1 MYPDTFLMTRN
12 RTVNNMD
19 KNKKIYVVVTQTGTL
34 LSRILKRVTHK
45 QYNHASISLTETLDT
60 LYSFGRKNPYNA
72 FIGGFVQESPTRGTF
87 GRFKNTD
94 AIVLEKEVHPLVYDE
109 IKLELD
115 RLYEN
120 RSDYK
125 YNYFGLFAG
134 FFGKNI
140 HMKKRYYCS
149 EFVQYILRKHN
160 IGLPLSPNDMV
171 CPNDFVNLED
181 TKVIYVGKLRAYK
194 AKNKKTKKKKTSK
207 KSAAS

>member
-1 MYPDTFLMTRN
+1 MEEM
-12 RTVNNMD
+12 
-19 KNKKIYVVVTQTGTL
+19 KKIYVVVTQTGTM
-34 LSRILKRVTHK
+34 LSRILKRLTHK
-45 QYNHASISLTETLDT
+45 DYNHASISLSETLDT

-72 FIGGFVQESPTRGTF
+72 FIGGFVQETPTGGTF

-94 AIVLEKEVHPLVYDE
+94 AIVLEKEVHPLVYE
-109 IKLELD
+109 EMKLELE

-120 RSDYK
+120 RTNYK

-160 IGLPLSPNDMV
+160 IGLPLSPSDMV
-171 CPNDFVNLED
+171 CPNDFVNLEGA
-181 TKVIYVGKLRAYK
+181 KVIYVGKLRSYK
-194 AKNKKTKKKKTSK
+194 AWSNRKNKKKNKKSSK
-207 KSAAS
+207 K